1 MIAGRVEDVQL
12 VNLAANAIQ
21 LAVKVLD
28 GRRVRVVKFA
38 AQEARHQR
46 RLAHARRTVSNK
58 TKKRRFKEQYAIL
71 GGRGGPAY
79 MHLNASAF
87 HPAIARSA
95 A

>member
-38 AQEARHQR
+38 AQESRHQR
-46 RLAHARRTVSNK
+46 RLAHARRTVSNNTNNK
-58 TKKRRFKEQYAIL
+58 IAIRFNEQYAIL
-71 GGRGGPAY
+71 GGAAF
-79 MHLNASAF
+79 MQLNASAF